1 MGILDGRATGG
12 KEVIIN
18 TSQKGMDDDSDNSIS
33 KKDLDRFRKQMQA
46 DKQREDSKESF
57 LQAGRKGFNNVRK
70 GLHDVAKSLNT
81 PHTKKRIRIAD
92 MPHLEKGN
100 DDNISS
106 PINLEHMKPKNLRS
120 RDIRGKRIK
129 PD

>member
-18 TSQKGMDDDSDNSIS
+18 TSQKGMDDDGDNSIS

-46 DKQREDSKESF
+46 DKNRDESKENF

-81 PHTKKRIRIAD
+81 PQTKRRPRIAQVPNLRKAD
-92 MPHLEKGN
+92 
-100 DDNISS
+100 ISTT
-106 PINLEHMKPKNLRS
+106 INLDKIKHPDLLG
-120 RDIRGKRIK
+120 RDIRGKRVK

>member
-18 TSQKGMDDDSDNSIS
+18 TSQRGMDDDGDNSIS

-57 LQAGRKGFNNVRK
+57 LQAGRKGFNAVRH
-70 GLHDVAKSLNT
+70 GLNDVAKSLNA
-81 PHTKKRIRIAD
+81 PDSKKRPKIARIPNLRHAD
-92 MPHLEKGN
+92 IN
-100 DDNISS
+100 TT
-106 PINLEHMKPKNLRS
+106 INLDKMKHPDLLG
-120 RDIRGKRIK
+120 RDIRGKRVK